1 MYFIK
6 EYDIIEKNYEKKEYR
21 QMAENKKE
29 KNGVSIFGVVISVLM
44 IILATLTITINVC
57 FGAGSSL
64 KFGNKAFYLLESGGI
79 VNIVDNQQIEI
90 EKDTMIISNT
100 DEINN
105 LQKNNLIL
113 CDIAGKSD
121 VFRIKDI
128 QENAGNQKI
137 YTISKDLGE
146 NLTVYNIQQDN
157 VIGLCKK
164 TSTELGAVVAF
175 LRTTVGK
182 VVCAVVPIVLLLLT
196 FITWVVG
203 SRRLSKEE
211 QEEFEREETER
222 KKAESPKRP
231 DPVKPVEPIYE
242 PVQQKTEKT
251 EAPVFQQTE
260 HRQVKNPATDKTIK
274 FNIKDIPLYT
284 PENIVSSGDFERKK
298 ATISENFGSNPLH
311 NEETTNDIEVQRE
324 TEAKVAE
331 IKQAIQQ
338 RAESHKTKD
347 EAKLE
352 DILVEEPKPVVTIP
366 SSRTI
371 EPQKIIAVPEKP
383 VPEPVREIP
392 AGEPSEENQ
401 KPPVKKVV
409 KKKKPKKQA
418 TFEDIMNTINAEE
431 SKLK

>member
-196 FITWVVG
+196 FITWVAG

-211 QEEFEREETER
+211 QEELEIEETER
-222 KKAESPKRP
+222 KKVEAPKRP

-242 PVQQKTEKT
+242 PAQRTQM
-251 EAPVFQQTE
+251 PLPQQTE
-260 HRQVKNPATDKTIK
+260 PRQFKNPATDKTIK

-298 ATISENFGSNPLH
+298 ATISENFGANPLH
-311 NEETTNDIEVQRE
+311 NEETANDIEVQRE

-338 RAESHKTKD
+338 RAESQKTEG

-352 DILVEEPKPVVTIP
+352 DILVEEPKSVVTIP
-366 SSRTI
+366 SSRTVT
-371 EPQKIIAVPEKP
+371 PQKITAVPENP
-383 VPEPVREIP
+383 VAEAPVTEPPVATP
-392 AGEPSEENQ
+392 Q
-401 KPPVKKVV
+401 PPVKKKTV
-409 KKKKPKKQA
+409 KKKKAKKPA

>member
-1 MYFIK
+1 MK
-6 EYDIIEKNYEKKEYR
+6 EYDIIERNYEKKEYG

-64 KFGNKAFYLLESGGI
+64 KLGNKAFYLLESGGI

-128 QENAGNQKI
+128 QENTANQKV

-182 VVCAVVPIVLLLLT
+182 VVCAVVPVVLLLLT
-196 FITWVVG
+196 FITWVAG

-211 QEEFEREETER
+211 QEEFEREELER
-222 KKAESPKRP
+222 RKAEVAKKP
-231 DPVKPVEPIYE
+231 DPVKFVEPIYE
-242 PVQQKTEKT
+242 PTPQETE
-251 EAPVFQQTE
+251 PE
-260 HRQVKNPATDKTIK
+260 HRQVKNLATDKTIK

-311 NEETTNDIEVQRE
+311 NEETANDIEVQRE

-338 RAESHKTKD
+338 RAESQKTD
-347 EAKLE
+347 AKLE
-352 DILVEEPKPVVTIP
+352 DILVKEPAQSTVTIP
-366 SSRTI
+366 SSRTVEPKRI
-371 EPQKIIAVPEKP
+371 VPVQEKPIAEPIKEIPIAEPQ
-383 VPEPVREIP
+383 
-392 AGEPSEENQ
+392 Q

>member
-1 MYFIK
+1 MK
-6 EYDIIEKNYEKKEYR
+6 EYDIIERNYEKKEYG

-29 KNGVSIFGVVISVLM
+29 KNGVSILGVVISVLM

-64 KFGNKAFYLLESGGI
+64 KLGNKAFYLLESGGI

-128 QENAGNQKI
+128 QENTANQKV

-175 LRTTVGK
+175 LRTTAGK
-182 VVCAVVPIVLLLLT
+182 VVCAVVPVILLLLT
-196 FITWVVG
+196 FITWVAG

-211 QEEFEREETER
+211 QEEFEREELERRKTEVA
-222 KKAESPKRP
+222 KKP
-231 DPVKPVEPIYE
+231 DPVRFVEPIYE
-242 PVQQKTEKT
+242 PAPQKTELEQK
-251 EAPVFQQTE
+251 
-260 HRQVKNPATDKTIK
+260 QVKNLATDKTIK

-311 NEETTNDIEVQRE
+311 NEETANDIEVQRE

-338 RAESHKTKD
+338 RAESQKTD
-347 EAKLE
+347 AKLE
-352 DILVEEPKPVVTIP
+352 DILVKEPAQSTVTVP
-366 SSRTI
+366 SSRTV
-371 EPQKIIAVPEKP
+371 EPQKIVPVQEKP
-383 VPEPVREIP
+383 IAEPAKEIP
-392 AGEPSEENQ
+392 AAEPQQ

>member
-1 MYFIK
+1 
-6 EYDIIEKNYEKKEYR
+6 
-21 QMAENKKE
+21 MAENKKE
-29 KNGVSIFGVVISVLM
+29 KNGVSILGVVISVLM

-64 KFGNKAFYLLESGGI
+64 KLGNKAFYLLESGGI

-128 QENAGNQKI
+128 QENTANQKV

-175 LRTTVGK
+175 LRTTAGK
-182 VVCAVVPIVLLLLT
+182 VVCAVVPVILLLLT
-196 FITWVVG
+196 FITWVAG

-211 QEEFEREETER
+211 QEEFEREELERRKTEVA
-222 KKAESPKRP
+222 KKP
-231 DPVKPVEPIYE
+231 DPVRFVEPIYE
-242 PVQQKTEKT
+242 PAPQKTELEQK
-251 EAPVFQQTE
+251 
-260 HRQVKNPATDKTIK
+260 QVKNLATDKTIK

-311 NEETTNDIEVQRE
+311 NEETANDIEVQRE

-338 RAESHKTKD
+338 RAESQKTD
-347 EAKLE
+347 AKLE
-352 DILVEEPKPVVTIP
+352 DILVKEPAQSTVTVP
-366 SSRTI
+366 SSRTV
-371 EPQKIIAVPEKP
+371 EPQKIVPVQEKP
-383 VPEPVREIP
+383 IAEPAKEIP
-392 AGEPSEENQ
+392 AAEPQQ

>member
-1 MYFIK
+1 
-6 EYDIIEKNYEKKEYR
+6 
-21 QMAENKKE
+21 MAENKKE

-64 KFGNKAFYLLESGGI
+64 KLGNKAFYLLESGGI

-128 QENAGNQKI
+128 QENTANQKV

-175 LRTTVGK
+175 LRTTAGK
-182 VVCAVVPIVLLLLT
+182 VVCAVVPVILLLLT
-196 FITWVVG
+196 FITWVAG

-211 QEEFEREETER
+211 QEEFEREELERRKTEVA
-222 KKAESPKRP
+222 KKP
-231 DPVKPVEPIYE
+231 DPVRFVEPIYE
-242 PVQQKTEKT
+242 PAPQKTELEQK
-251 EAPVFQQTE
+251 
-260 HRQVKNPATDKTIK
+260 QVKNLATDKTIK

-311 NEETTNDIEVQRE
+311 NEETANDIEVQRE

-338 RAESHKTKD
+338 RAESQKTD
-347 EAKLE
+347 AKLE
-352 DILVEEPKPVVTIP
+352 DILVKEPAQSTVTVP
-366 SSRTI
+366 SSRTV
-371 EPQKIIAVPEKP
+371 EPQKIVPVQEKP
-383 VPEPVREIP
+383 IAEPAKEIP
-392 AGEPSEENQ
+392 VAEPQQ

>member
-1 MYFIK
+1 MK
-6 EYDIIEKNYEKKEYR
+6 EYDIIERNYEKKEYG

-64 KFGNKAFYLLESGGI
+64 KLGNKAFYLLESGGI

-128 QENAGNQKI
+128 QENTANQKV

-175 LRTTVGK
+175 LRTTAGK
-182 VVCAVVPIVLLLLT
+182 VVCAVVPVILLLLT
-196 FITWVVG
+196 FITWVAG

-211 QEEFEREETER
+211 QEEFEREELERRKTEVA
-222 KKAESPKRP
+222 KKP
-231 DPVKPVEPIYE
+231 DPVRFVEPIYE
-242 PVQQKTEKT
+242 PAPQKTELEQK
-251 EAPVFQQTE
+251 
-260 HRQVKNPATDKTIK
+260 QVKNLATDKTIK

-311 NEETTNDIEVQRE
+311 NEETANDIEVQRE

-338 RAESHKTKD
+338 RAESQKTD
-347 EAKLE
+347 AKLE
-352 DILVEEPKPVVTIP
+352 DILVKEPAQSTVTVP
-366 SSRTI
+366 SSRTV
-371 EPQKIIAVPEKP
+371 EPQKIVPVQEKP
-383 VPEPVREIP
+383 IAEPAKEIP
-392 AGEPSEENQ
+392 AAEPQQ